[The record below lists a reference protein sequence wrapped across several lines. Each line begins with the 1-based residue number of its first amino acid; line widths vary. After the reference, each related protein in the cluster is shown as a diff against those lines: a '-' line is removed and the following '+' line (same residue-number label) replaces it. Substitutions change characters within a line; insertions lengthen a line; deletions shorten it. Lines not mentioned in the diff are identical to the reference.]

1 MNNLIRGKGGLIMG
15 IMHTKAERTEKVK
28 EIKAENEKKVK
39 EVRAKKKEL
48 DAEVKKKAKQ
58 VAADGK
64 KRRAGITFRLVM
76 LAIVPVI
83 VMVLGLIT
91 TTIFSLKS
99 GLEEEAMDGLELLSG
114 AVQSSYE
121 DIKGNYEYKNGRLFK
136 GGEELTIK
144 PAALDIY
151 VKNSKNDVQVTL
163 TYGTKR
169 VLTTLTDN
177 KGARLTGTDISSE
190 VWDVVKT
197 GKTYRDTNYKV
208 DGKRYC
214 AVYVPLKDNNQVVGC
229 VFAGQPTSDITNYI
243 MQKVG
248 TMLIV
253 SAVVL
258 ILVGIVA
265 TFIAQSISKS
275 IKRASVSV
283 TKVAGGDLTV
293 EVDKTVL
300 KRQDEIGDMGRAL
313 ETLIIKLREIVGSL
327 AKSATD
333 LGESGNSID
342 SMASQSSVAAGE
354 ISTAVEEISK
364 GAVSQA
370 EDIETATNEIMTM
383 GEQIT
388 QIVNN
393 IADLT
398 KTSKNM
404 EEAESASQDTM
415 IELSDAVQRTTDA
428 VARIAKQIETT
439 NESVDKIGNAASLI
453 ADIASQTSL
462 LSLNASIESARAGE
476 AGKGFAVVASEIQK
490 LSSQSDSTASKI
502 QEIITDLQNDSKET
516 LEVMRSTEVL
526 VREQYEKLAATK
538 ERFKEV
544 GNGINV
550 SKHGTDV
557 IKGNA
562 QVCDSSRVTVVDVIS
577 NLSAISEENAASTQQ
592 TTSSM
597 QELNA
602 TINIL
607 AETAAKVKE
616 VSDKLNEDM
625 KYFKM

>member
-1 MNNLIRGKGGLIMG
+1 M
-15 IMHTKAERTEKVK
+15 
-28 EIKAENEKKVK
+28 
-39 EVRAKKKEL
+39 
-48 DAEVKKKAKQ
+48 
-58 VAADGK
+58 
-64 KRRAGITFRLVM
+64 
-76 LAIVPVI
+76 
-83 VMVLGLIT
+83 
-91 TTIFSLKS
+91 
-99 GLEEEAMDGLELLSG
+99 
-114 AVQSSYE
+114 
-121 DIKGNYEYKNGRLFK
+121 
-136 GGEELTIK
+136 TIK

-169 VLTTLTDN
+169 VLTTLTDS
-177 KGARLTGTDISSE
+177 KGARLTGTDMSSE

-197 GKTYRDTNYKV
+197 GKTFRDTNYKV

-313 ETLIIKLREIVGSL
+313 ETLIFKLREIVGSL

-550 SKHGTDV
+550 SKRGTDV
-557 IKGNA
+557 IRGNA

-616 VSDKLNEDM
+616 VSDQLNEDM

>member
-39 EVRAKKKEL
+39 EVRAKKKAL

-83 VMVLGLIT
+83 VMVLGLIA

-121 DIKGNYEYKNGRLFK
+121 DIKGNYEYKNGKLFK

-144 PAALDIY
+144 PAALDVY

-275 IKRASVSV
+275 IKRASVS
-283 TKVAGGDLTV
+283 AGGDLTV

-300 KRQDEIGDMGRAL
+300 KRKDEIGDMGRAL

-404 EEAESASQDTM
+404 EEAENASQDTM

-562 QVCDSSRVTVVDVIS
+562 EVCDSSRVTVVDVIS

-616 VSDKLNEDM
+616 VSDQLNEDM

>member
-370 EDIETATNEIMTM
+370 EDIETATNE
-383 GEQIT
+383 
-388 QIVNN
+388 
-393 IADLT
+393 
-398 KTSKNM
+398 
-404 EEAESASQDTM
+404 
-415 IELSDAVQRTTDA
+415 
-428 VARIAKQIETT
+428 
-439 NESVDKIGNAASLI
+439 SVDKIGNAASLI

-550 SKHGTDV
+550 SKRGTDV

-616 VSDKLNEDM
+616 VSDQLNEDM

>member
-1 MNNLIRGKGGLIMG
+1 MGK
-15 IMHTKAERTEKVK
+15 MHTKAERTEKVE
-28 EIKAENEKKVK
+28 EIKAENRKKVK
-39 EVRAKKKEL
+39 EIRAKKKEL
-48 DAEVKKKAKQ
+48 DAEVKKKARQ
-58 VAADGK
+58 VAADRK
-64 KRRAGITFRLVM
+64 KRRAGITFRLFM

-91 TTIFSLKS
+91 TTVFSLKS

-370 EDIETATNEIMTM
+370 EDNEIMTM

-404 EEAESASQDTM
+404 EEAENASQDTM

-550 SKHGTDV
+550 SKRGTDV

-562 QVCDSSRVTVVDVIS
+562 EVCDSSRVTVVDVIS

-616 VSDKLNEDM
+616 VSDQLNEDM